1 MWAKCEVVIKP
12 MIGAAV
18 TWPIA
23 RKRQRA
29 GMRVLKPAIEKA
41 RDIELLSNY
50 LPPIFLRLGYLPDG
64 TISTR
69 CTNDTVSALRL
80 SDALGRPNLPSL
92 RLGGPHSK
100 FIHQSCVHIHPNDN
114 RAWAAGFADLS
125 RRLLGLPELC
135 SFRPLGDGQPLAEL
149 RAARR
154 TRRCPQFGVGRK
166 TFTRR
171 EYFRV

>member
-1 MWAKCEVVIKP
+1 MCAKCEVVIKP
-12 MIGAAV
+12 IIGAAV
-18 TWPIA
+18 VADCAQGAAGRDA
-23 RKRQRA
+23 RAENRDRE
-29 GMRVLKPAIEKA
+29 GG
-41 RDIELLSNY
+41 DIELLSNY

-69 CTNDTVSALRL
+69 CTNDTMSALRL
-80 SDALGRPNLPSL
+80 SDALGRANLPSL
-92 RLGGPHSK
+92 RLGGSHSQ
-100 FIHQSCVHIHPNDN
+100 FIHQSGVHIHPNDN
-114 RAWAAGFADLS
+114 HARAAGFADLS

-149 RAARR
+149 SAARR
-154 TRRCPQFGVGRK
+154 TCRCSQFGVGRQ

>member
-69 CTNDTVSALRL
+69 CTDDTVSALRL

-92 RLGGPHSK
+92 RLGGPHSNS
-100 FIHQSCVHIHPNDN
+100 FIKAVFIFIPTIIVL
-114 RAWAAGFADLS
+114 G
-125 RRLLGLPELC
+125 LLGLLIFHVA
-135 SFRPLGDGQPLAEL
+135 S
-149 RAARR
+149 
-154 TRRCPQFGVGRK
+154 
-166 TFTRR
+166 
-171 EYFRV
+171 